1 MPSLKNLGQLFSAV
15 RKRHT
20 GFKPRHYAADN
31 LREAGSPSS
40 GNRVTKAVEVY
51 KPEELEISI
60 KNCLG
65 CGLGYRTVMIIRPI
79 LCTVII
85 MACSLFGGHASAEDA
100 KVLVIS
106 GDQHE
111 STQRTIKGIKQ
122 GIRSSGISAR
132 IDLITVTPGEN
143 EKEAL
148 TRKKS
153 EFAPDVVVT
162 VGSRSTRLA
171 KTLIDDTPIVFAS
184 VLNPVTSGFIDSYDY
199 PGNMLT
205 GASLDIAVD
214 IQLEKFRQ
222 LVPSISRIGVL
233 HSDQTRYIVNQ
244 AIEWA
249 ASHSIKLISYEVVA
263 PKDMP
268 EAVDSLMRSCDGLW
282 AIPDELIYTPQSTK
296 HILLETFRNRI
307 PIMGFSP
314 SFVKSGALFALS
326 VDHKFIGLQAGELVA
341 KILHGATPGQL
352 AVTTP
357 EAPYLY
363 INRNTAE
370 KLRIQVNPDFYT
382 VAKEVY
388 E

>member
-1 MPSLKNLGQLFSAV
+1 MLIRSILRTVIVAACLLFGESAV
-15 RKRHT
+15 AENAR
-20 GFKPRHYAADN
+20 
-31 LREAGSPSS
+31 
-40 GNRVTKAVEVY
+40 
-51 KPEELEISI
+51 
-60 KNCLG
+60 
-65 CGLGYRTVMIIRPI
+65 I
-79 LCTVII
+79 LLIC
-85 MACSLFGGHASAEDA
+85 
-100 KVLVIS
+100 

-111 STQRTIKGIKQ
+111 STLRTIKGIKQ
-122 GIRSSGISAR
+122 GIKGCGITAQ
-132 IDLITVTPGEN
+132 IEIITATPSEN
-143 EKEAL
+143 ERETL
-148 TRKKS
+148 DRKKS

-184 VLNPVTSGFIDSYDY
+184 VLNPVTSGFIDSYDF
-199 PGNMLT
+199 PGDMLT

-214 IQLEKFRQ
+214 IQLEQFRQ
-222 LVPSISRIGVL
+222 LVPSIRKIGVM
-233 HSDQTRYIVNQ
+233 HSGQTKYIVNQ
-244 AIEWA
+244 AIQWA
-249 ASHSIKLISYEVVA
+249 ATHSIELIPFKVVSA
-263 PKDMP
+263 KDVPK
-268 EAVDSLMRSCDGLW
+268 AVDSLITSCDGLW

-314 SFVKSGALFALS
+314 SFVKSGALFALA
-326 VDHKFIGLQAGELVA
+326 VDHKFIGLQAGELVG
-341 KILHGATPGQL
+341 KILKGASPGQL
-352 AVTTP
+352 PITTP

>member
-1 MPSLKNLGQLFSAV
+1 MLI
-15 RKRHT
+15 R
-20 GFKPRHYAADN
+20 
-31 LREAGSPSS
+31 
-40 GNRVTKAVEVY
+40 
-51 KPEELEISI
+51 SI
-60 KNCLG
+60 L
-65 CGLGYRTVMIIRPI
+65 T
-79 LCTVII
+79 TVII
-85 MACSLFGGHASAEDA
+85 AACLLFGESAIAEDA
-100 KVLVIS
+100 RVLLIC

-111 STQRTIKGIKQ
+111 STLRTIKGIKQ
-122 GIRSSGISAR
+122 GIRGCGVTTR
-132 IDLITVTPGEN
+132 IETITATPGDN
-143 EKEAL
+143 EKETL
-148 TRKKS
+148 DRQKS
-153 EFAPDVVVT
+153 EFVPDVVVT

-171 KTLIDDTPIVFAS
+171 RTLIDDTPIVFAS
-184 VLNPVTSGFIDSYDY
+184 VLNPVTSGFVDSYDL
-199 PGNMLT
+199 PGDMLT

-214 IQLEKFRQ
+214 IQLEKFKQ

-233 HSDQTRYIVNQ
+233 HSDQTKYIVNQ

-249 ASHSIKLISYEVVA
+249 ALQSIELIPYEVLSAKDV
-263 PKDMP
+263 PK
-268 EAVDSLMRSCDGLW
+268 AVDSLVTYCDGLW

-326 VDHKFIGLQAGELVA
+326 VDHKFIGLQAGELVG
-341 KILHGATPGQL
+341 KILKGAVPGQL
-352 AVTTP
+352 PITTP

-382 VAKEVY
+382 VAKEIY